1 MPTTIYN
8 QAQLSYNDNVI
19 RSNTVSAMLV
29 ETVSAT
35 KTPINQTYG
44 SGDRVTYVVNL
55 TNSGTAPFT
64 GLTVT
69 DNLGE
74 FSPASIAPATVRALT
89 YVPESAAY
97 FINGAFAMRPTVTS
111 TAPLTVTGLNLP
123 GNSNAALVYEAD
135 INEFAPLDTDGKINN
150 VAVVTG
156 AGITEPI
163 PAAAQITASDEPRL
177 SITKSVMPSIIPENG
192 RITYTFTIENMG
204 NAEAADTVYVS
215 DTFTPILADVTVSL
229 NGTPLVNPTEVTYDP
244 DTGVLETVPGVITVP
259 AATFAEDP
267 TTGATIV
274 TPGSVTLTVSGTV

>member
-74 FSPASIAPATVRALT
+74 FSPASIAPATVRPLT
-89 YVPESAAY
+89 YVPGTATY

-135 INEFAPLDTDGKINN
+135 VNEFAPLDTDGEINN

-215 DTFTPILADVTVSL
+215 DTFTPILTDVTVSL